1 MWKRTLSC
9 GILLLFMA
17 CLAYGENNEVLL
29 RVNGENVTTNE
40 FGRYLKKYAAY
51 HHRVKPQDYLSDFV
65 LFKLKVTDAL
75 MHRWDTLPDFKRQY
89 MALREDL
96 LKQNSKYQK
105 SVEQEEKIGF
115 SCLTLPLPQRG
126 SKQEEAKACACM
138 DSVYA
143 FLRQGG
149 SFDDIAARWAERID
163 YRKEVWE
170 SEVCLLNEFK
180 EQLSV
185 LQVGNFSSP
194 FFSPMGL
201 HIIRFLG
208 RKEGNVVT
216 PVKYPQTEE
225 EETLYWK
232 EIYDGL
238 LASYWDRRVKV
249 LPDDLPQQEL
259 EDYFYRNRKK
269 YEWEFPHFK
278 GAVVHCSN
286 KKVASKIKKRLKKL
300 PMEQWVDE
308 LSRWGK
314 SDSIFCSEIEVGL
327 FQIGTNAYVD
337 KLSFK
342 CGEYPVHPRY
352 AYSFVM
358 GKRLK
363 KGPDSYRD
371 VYDEVV
377 KDFRKE
383 KETVFLEN
391 LMQRFHVEIKQDV
404 LKTVNCDRNNEE

>member
-1 MWKRTLSC
+1 M
-9 GILLLFMA
+9 
-17 CLAYGENNEVLL
+17 
-29 RVNGENVTTNE
+29 
-40 FGRYLKKYAAY
+40 
-51 HHRVKPQDYLSDFV
+51 
-65 LFKLKVTDAL
+65 
-75 MHRWDTLPDFKRQY
+75 
-89 MALREDL
+89 
-96 LKQNSKYQK
+96 
-105 SVEQEEKIGF
+105 EQEEKIGF

-238 LASYWDRRVKV
+238 LASYWDRRVMV
-249 LPDDLPQQEL
+249 LPDELPQQEL

-300 PMEQWVDE
+300 PMEQWADE

-314 SDSIFCSEIEVGL
+314 SDSIFRSEIEVGL